1 MQRKIV
7 KGKKGFI
14 FKIFIEEIP
23 KLKDDE
29 ILIKVKYCSIC
40 GTDLHNVQFSEDFV
54 KIGHELTGVVVK
66 TGSLVNRF
74 NKEDLVT
81 VHSSVSCGQC
91 DDCQNGFPLMCSE
104 WGGGY
109 ETPCNGFSDYVV
121 VSQKYA
127 FKLEGISL
135 LEGVLIEP
143 LDVAVETVFS
153 AGVSL
158 GDSLAILGSG
168 PIGLMMVRLSKC
180 LGASKIYITGL
191 KIDSERLLVAKELGA
206 NEIIIADEKDPIKEI
221 KRRNPKGVDS
231 TIITAHPKL
240 LDQAVELTKFGGKIV
255 ILAIA
260 PEDKNVTFDID
271 KFHAKKQI
279 LISSQ
284 PNPNGYFPFCNNLL
298 REKVIPYK
306 KIITH
311 TFFGPGQVGEAF
323 EFVHEKK
330 DGVIKAVVEF

>member
-1 MQRKIV
+1 MKRKIV

-14 FKIFIEEIP
+14 FKIFKEEIP

-29 ILIKVKYCSIC
+29 ILIKVKYCCIC
-40 GTDLHNVQFSEDFV
+40 GTDLHNVQYSEDFV
-54 KIGHELTGVVVK
+54 KIGHELSGMVVK

-91 DDCQNGFPLMCSE
+91 YDCQNGFPLMCSE

-109 ETPCNGFSDYVV
+109 ETPCNGFSDYVIV
-121 VSQKYA
+121 PQKYG

-135 LEGVLIEP
+135 LEGALIEP

-158 GDSLAILGSG
+158 GDSVAILGSG

-180 LGASKIYITGL
+180 LGASKTYITGL
-191 KIDSERLLVAKELGA
+191 KVDSKRLLTAKNLGA
-206 NEIIIADEKDPIKEI
+206 DGIIIVDEKDPIKEI
-221 KRRNPKGVDS
+221 KGRHPKGVNS

-240 LDQAVELTKFGGKIV
+240 LDQAVELTKFGGNIV

-260 PEDKNVTFDID
+260 PEAKNVTFNID
-271 KFHAKKQI
+271 KFHAKKQK
-279 LISSQ
+279 LISSH
-284 PNPNGYFPFCNNLL
+284 PNPNGYFPFCNKLL

-311 TFFGPGQVGEAF
+311 TFYGPEEVEKAF
-323 EFVHEKK
+323 KFVHEKK
-330 DGVIKAVVEF
+330 DGVVKAVVEF